1 MLLLHD
7 RDGSVSQDI
16 LLQSLAIKKH
26 FLLTPL
32 YLLFLLLSLSVTG
45 FFLCTR
51 SSQMHVAKIN
61 LILSPLRDTLF
72 RDPPASGSLACSSG
86 KSQARACSEVS

>member
-32 YLLFLLLSLSVTG
+32 YLLFLLLSPVTG